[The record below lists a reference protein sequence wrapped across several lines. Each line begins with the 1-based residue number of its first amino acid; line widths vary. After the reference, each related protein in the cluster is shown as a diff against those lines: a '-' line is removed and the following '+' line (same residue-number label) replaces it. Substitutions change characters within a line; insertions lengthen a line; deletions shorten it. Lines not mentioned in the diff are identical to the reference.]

1 MGEVILKAEDIS
13 KSFPG
18 VRALDQVQFEL
29 RAGEVHALL
38 GENGAGKSTLMKI
51 LSGVQQADSGTLT
64 YKGQIVQFSSISDA
78 QQKGISIIFQELN
91 LVPHLSVAQNI
102 FLGREPMTPFG
113 ILDEK
118 TLNTRATAILDRL
131 NLKIDPRIELRTL
144 PISKQ
149 QMVEIAKALSQESEV
164 LIMDEPTSALTEA
177 EIDELFEVIHGLR
190 AQGVGIVYISHRLEE
205 LEHIVDRISI
215 FRDGKYIST
224 DPYGKISMEE
234 VVNRM
239 VGRSLENKFPTR
251 TNYPTK
257 EVILSVKNL
266 KRNGVLHG
274 ISFDLFRGEIL
285 GVAGLMGA
293 GRTELARA
301 LFGADPVDHG
311 EVALFGKRVHIH
323 SPSDAIEQGLGY
335 LSEDRKGQGLVIRM
349 TVAEN
354 ITMAKLSAVVSGGT
368 VISHRKESE
377 AAQKF
382 VTALN
387 IKTPSLAQKV
397 NNLSGGNQQ
406 KVVIG
411 KWLFCESKVL
421 IFDEPT
427 RGIDVG
433 AKFAIYELMEKLAR
447 EGFGVMMISSEL
459 PEILGMTDRVL
470 VMHQGHLAATLET
483 RKTNQEEIL
492 TYASGINKGS
502 TK

>member
-1 MGEVILKAEDIS
+1 MGDVIFKAQDIS
-13 KSFPG
+13 KTFPG
-18 VRALDQVQFEL
+18 VKALDRVQFEL
-29 RAGEVHALL
+29 RTGEVHALL

-51 LSGVQQADSGTLT
+51 LCGVQQADSGTLT
-64 YKGQIVQFSSISDA
+64 YKGQVVRFSSINEA
-78 QQKGISIIFQELN
+78 QEKGISIIFQELN

-102 FLGREPMTPFG
+102 FLGREPLTSLG
-113 ILDEK
+113 VLDEK
-118 TLNTRATAILDRL
+118 TLNANASAILGRL
-131 NLKIDPRIELRTL
+131 NLSLDPRTILRTL

-190 AQGVGIVYISHRLEE
+190 ERGVGIIYISHRLEE
-205 LEHIVDRISI
+205 LQHIVDRISI

-224 DPYGKISMEE
+224 DDYGKISMDE

-251 TNYPTK
+251 ANQPTD
-257 EVILSVKNL
+257 EVILGVSNL
-266 KRNGVLHG
+266 SRKGVLDG

-311 EVALFGKRVHIH
+311 EVRLFGKRVHIT
-323 SPSDAIEQGLGY
+323 SPSAAIDHGIGY

-354 ITMAKLSAVVSGGT
+354 ITMANLSAVAPNGG
-368 VISHRKESE
+368 VISGRRELE
-377 AAQKF
+377 AAQRF
-382 VTALN
+382 VTALS

-421 IFDEPT
+421 ILDEPT

-470 VMHQGHLAATLET
+470 VMHQGRLAATLVT
-483 RKTNQEEIL
+483 RQTNQEEIL
-492 TYASGINKGS
+492 TYASGSKKGS
-502 TK
+502 AE